1 MKISVVSFDLT
12 GTLLKPFPSIGD
24 LCVEAMRAQNI
35 PNIPDAK
42 SFNARRSEARR
53 VAQVNGNSPTSER
66 RSRDYW
72 RAMLWEIFAGRC
84 DNHQFEIAA
93 DFIYRALASPEH
105 WKLMPD
111 VVSALEA
118 IRFLGVK
125 TVVLSNGDSRWK
137 KALADKQIAHFF
149 DRIFVSSET
158 GVAKPSEAA
167 FDNLC
172 REMRI
177 PRGELVHIGDTLA
190 EDIVPATNFGAG
202 AIWVTTRA
210 TELPPE
216 NVPIFPS
223 LRHVPEYLR
232 ERLIDDISKKKL
244 TRSANNLLSALSG
257 FPQEDLTPRKYGE
270 LDREKEI
277 KIPRRFAENSEA
289 RREQGKTEPQ
299 DVAQL
304 WEGILRSRGFF
315 EHSLQ
320 SMILREWQNLVPAK
334 LAERTSPV
342 ALENNFSTLKVHC
355 ANTVV
360 RQEFE
365 FQKSAILR
373 KIRATLP
380 AASKIRKI
388 VLVA

>member
-24 LCVEAMRAQNI
+24 LCVDAMRAQNI
-35 PNIPDAK
+35 PNIPDATE
-42 SFNARRSEARR
+42 FNARRNLARR
-53 VAQVNGNSPTSER
+53 VAQANGNSPTSEQ

-84 DNHQFEIAA
+84 NNRQFEIAV

-111 VVSALEA
+111 VVPALEA
-118 IRFLGVK
+118 VSFLGVK

-137 KALADKQIAHFF
+137 KALADKKIAHFF
-149 DRIFVSSET
+149 DKILVSSET

-172 REMRI
+172 RTMCI
-177 PRGELVHIGDTLA
+177 PRGELLHVGDTLA
-190 EDIVPATNFGAG
+190 EDIVPAVRFGAN
-202 AIWVTTRA
+202 AAWVTTRA

-223 LRHVPEYLR
+223 LRGVPEYLR
-232 ERLIDDISKKKL
+232 ERLVGEISKKKL
-244 TRSANNLLSALSG
+244 TRSANNLLAALSG
-257 FPQEDLTPRKYGE
+257 FPQEDPAPRKYGD

-277 KIPRRFAENSEA
+277 KISRRFAEASEA

-299 DVAQL
+299 DVAPF
-304 WEGILRSRGFF
+304 WENLLRSRGLF
-315 EHSLQ
+315 EYSLQ
-320 SMILREWQNLVPAK
+320 SAIVREWHNLIPEK
-334 LAERTSPV
+334 LAGRTSPV
-342 ALENNFSTLKVHC
+342 ALENNFSTLKVQC
-355 ANTVV
+355 ANPVV

-373 KIRATLP
+373 KIRTKIPGAD
-380 AASKIRKI
+380 KIRKI

>member
-12 GTLLKPFPSIGD
+12 GTLLMPFPSIGD

-35 PNIPDAK
+35 SEIPDAK
-42 SFNARRSEARR
+42 EFNARRNEARR

-84 DNHQFEIAA
+84 NNRQFEIAV

-105 WKLMPD
+105 WTLMPE
-111 VVSALEA
+111 VVSTLEA

-137 KALADKQIAHFF
+137 KALSDKNIARFF

-158 GVAKPSEAA
+158 GFAKPEETA

-172 REMRI
+172 RQMAI
-177 PRGELVHIGDTLA
+177 PRGELLHIGDTLA
-190 EDIVPATNFGAG
+190 EDIVPAVKFGAN
-202 AIWVTTRA
+202 AVWVTSRA

-223 LRHVPEYLR
+223 LRDVPQHLR
-232 ERLIDDISKKKL
+232 ECLIEGISKKKL
-244 TRSANNLLSALSG
+244 TRSAENLLSGLSG
-257 FPQEDLTPRKYGE
+257 LPQEDLTPRKYGD
-270 LDREKEI
+270 LDREKEL
-277 KIPRRFAENSEA
+277 KISRRYVETSEA

-299 DVAQL
+299 DVAPL
-304 WEGILRSRGFF
+304 WEGVLRSRGLS
-315 EHSLQ
+315 EYSLQ
-320 SMILREWQNLVPAK
+320 SMILRQWQNLLPAK
-334 LAERTSPV
+334 LAERTSPI
-342 ALENNFSTLKVHC
+342 ALENNFSILKVHC

-373 KIRATLP
+373 KIRTNVPGAD
-380 AASKIRKI
+380 KIRKI
-388 VLVA
+388 VLSA